1 MDGTYAPI
9 HTPRVRTPTRLQME
23 ATECGAAA
31 LAIVLEHHGS
41 YLPLS
46 QVRIEC
52 GVSRDGSK
60 AGNMLRAARRYG
72 LQARG
77 FRKEPEELRQLPVPM
92 IVHWNMNHFVVVEGF
107 GTDSVFLN
115 DPATGPRTVTQTEFG
130 QSFTGVVLTLEP
142 TDDFVKTGK
151 RPALLPALLARARGS
166 SVALTF
172 VILASLLLVLPGLLI
187 PVFGKVF
194 VDSVLVGG
202 KRDWLVGLLIGMALT
217 GMLRAALTGLQ
228 RSALLRLVT
237 KLSVSTASSFM
248 WHVLRL
254 PVPFFFA
261 RSPGELASRVR
272 LNDAV
277 ASLLS
282 GRLSAVVLDL
292 LLVAFYGTA
301 MAYFDVWLT
310 AIGIAT
316 AILHLTLLKFAERTR
331 TDLSRRVTQ
340 EAGKLQGVAAGGL
353 QMIETIK
360 ATGAEADFFAQW
372 AGHQA
377 KLVNAQQTLAR
388 RESALAIAASAV
400 TRINSVL
407 VLGLG
412 ALRVMDGHMTLGTLV
427 AFQSLMTSFIGP
439 IESLAAF
446 GASLQ
451 ELRGSVERL
460 DDVLSHERDPS
471 TVKDNS
477 GSEHQRLNGELQLA
491 AVSFSYLPY
500 APPLVEALDLHI
512 APGER
517 VALIGGTGSGKSTVA
532 KLVTGLYT
540 PQSGQVLFDGV
551 PRGELA
557 ASALHRSVA
566 LVDQDITLFE
576 GSVRDNLTL
585 WDTTVPE
592 ADVVQAAKDACIHED
607 IARLQGG
614 YGAKLTEGGFNF
626 SGGQRQRLE
635 IARALVR
642 QPALLVLD
650 EATSALDAETERRVD
665 ENLRRRGVSCLII
678 AHRLSTIR
686 DCDEIIVLDH
696 GRAVQRG
703 SHEQLMA
710 EAGLYRELIAAS

>member
-1 MDGTYAPI
+1 
-9 HTPRVRTPTRLQME
+9 ME

-41 YLPLS
+41 YVPLS
-46 QVRIEC
+46 QIRIEC

-77 FRKEPEELRQLPVPM
+77 FRKEPHELRELPLPM

-107 GTDSVFLN
+107 GSELVYLN
-115 DPATGPRTVTQTEFG
+115 DPATGPRTVSHAEFG
-130 QSFTGVVLTLEP
+130 ESFTGVVLTLEP
-142 TDDFVKTGK
+142 GDEFIRIGK
-151 RPALLPALLARARGS
+151 RPALLPALLARAKGS
-166 SVALTF
+166 RVALTF
-172 VILASLLLVLPGLLI
+172 VILAGLLLVLPGLLI

-194 VDSVLVGG
+194 VDSVLIGG
-202 KRDWLVGLLIGMALT
+202 KRDWLAGLLVGMALT
-217 GMLRAALTGLQ
+217 GALRAGLTALQ
-228 RSALLRLVT
+228 RGTLLRLVA

-277 ASLLS
+277 AGLLS

-292 LLVAFYGTA
+292 MLVAFYGAA
-301 MAYFDVWLT
+301 MAYFDPWL
-310 AIGIAT
+310 ASIGLAT
-316 AILHLTLLKFAERTR
+316 AALHLGLLKFAERAR

-353 QMIETIK
+353 QMIETLK

-377 KLVNAQQTLAR
+377 KLVNTQQTLAR
-388 RESALAIAASAV
+388 REQMLAVAASAL

-427 AFQSLMTSFIGP
+427 AFQSLMASFIGP
-439 IESLAAF
+439 IGSLAAF
-446 GASLQ
+446 GATLQ

-460 DDVLSHERDPS
+460 DDVLSHEPDPS
-471 TVKDNS
+471 AQPAGADDA
-477 GSEHQRLNGELQLA
+477 GDHRRLHGELQLSG
-491 AVSFSYLPY
+491 VSFSYLPY

-532 KLVTGLYT
+532 KLVTGLYS
-540 PQSGQVLFDGV
+540 PQAGQVLFDGI
-551 PRGELA
+551 PRESLPK
-557 ASALHRSVA
+557 SALHRSIA

-576 GSVRDNLTL
+576 GSVRDNITL
-585 WDTTVPE
+585 WDDTVPE

-607 IARLQGG
+607 ISKLQGG
-614 YGAKLTEGGFNF
+614 YEAKLTEGGFNF

-635 IARALVR
+635 LARALVR

-650 EATSALDAETERRVD
+650 EATSALDPETERRVD
-665 ENLRRRGVSCLII
+665 ENLRRRGCSCLII

-686 DCDEIIVLDH
+686 DCDEIIVLDR
-696 GRAVQRG
+696 GRPVQRG

-710 EAGLYRELIAAS
+710 EPGLYRELIAAS